1 MRLRV
6 VVLIA
11 IGTLLLTGFDACG
24 NAPLT
29 GGEEVAAAIPVP
41 ETETETETG
50 AEAEAETETETETES
65 GAGSE
70 TPLSTATS
78 ECTQVPADLPL
89 DERCKMAGAAVHTF
103 TNACVGGCRA
113 KEQMMMCG
121 QAMTQGCR
129 CPDGQCI
136 DEATGCC
143 RAIR

>member
-24 NAPLT
+24 NAPAA
-29 GGEEVAAAIPVP
+29 GGEEVAAASPVS
-41 ETETETETG
+41 G
-50 AEAEAETETETETES
+50 AATEAETET
-65 GAGSE
+65 E

-78 ECTQVPADLPL
+78 ECTQVPTDLPL
-89 DERCKMAGAAVHTF
+89 AERCVMAGAAVHTF
-103 TNACVGGCRA
+103 PNTCVGGCRG
-113 KEQMMMCG
+113 KEVMMMCG
-121 QAMTQGCR
+121 QAMTEGCL

>member
-50 AEAEAETETETETES
+50 AE
-65 GAGSE
+65 AGSE